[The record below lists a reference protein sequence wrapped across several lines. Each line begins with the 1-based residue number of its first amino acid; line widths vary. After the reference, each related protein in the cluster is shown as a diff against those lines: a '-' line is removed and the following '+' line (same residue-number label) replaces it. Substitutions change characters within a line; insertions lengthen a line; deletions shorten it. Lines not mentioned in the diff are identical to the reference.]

1 MNSKH
6 YEEERKLRDLIIRAI
21 GLGNVIKVKE
31 FDKGHVNGPE
41 IHVLSDT
48 GIITI
53 YNKATKKM
61 VTRLIARPGQVKR
74 FYADNERIPRD
85 LMQKAREHTNMGW
98 NEA

>member
-6 YEEERKLRDLIIRAI
+6 YTQERTVRDMIIRAI
-21 GLGNVIKVKE
+21 GFGNPIKAKE
-31 FDKGHVNGPE
+31 FDKGHVNGSE

-53 YNKATKKM
+53 YNKMTKKM

-74 FYADNERIPRD
+74 FYEDNEIIPKD
-85 LMQKAREHTNMGW
+85 LMQKVRQHTSMGW